1 MNGSAG
7 RTCTWIIT
15 CGSLECDPVRALRS
29 ILAVLAGYAVFVLG
43 AALVFG
49 LSGQKPHADA
59 SASFKTLAIV
69 VGTAFAIAGGY
80 LTATMARKSPVAHA
94 IALGIL
100 LASIAAWSIHAS
112 PIKDPIWSQV
122 SALLFM
128 APAAILGGVLRS
140 LQRPTD

>member
-1 MNGSAG
+1 MTAVNA
-7 RTCTWIIT
+7 I
-15 CGSLECDPVRALRS
+15 RS

-59 SASFKTLAIV
+59 SAGFKTLAIV

-80 LTATMARKSPVAHA
+80 LTGSIAKKAPVGHAT
-94 IALGIL
+94 ALGVV
-100 LASIAAWSIHAS
+100 LAGIAAWSIHAS
-112 PIKDPIWSQV
+112 PVKDPIWSQV

-128 APAAILGGVLRS
+128 APGAILGGVFRS
-140 LQRPTD
+140 LQRDRD